1 MLRRMKKPVLVLQQ
15 LACEPAALLA
25 DTLHGTGWHTET
37 VLVQE
42 QPIPTE
48 LKAYAGLIVMGGPM
62 SANDVHLD
70 FIAAELAL
78 LKQAIAEDFPVIGI
92 CLGAQLLAKAAGADI
107 YQADERELGWYSLYP
122 MANAADDP
130 LFSHLENE
138 IGVFQWHG
146 ETFTLPAGASL
157 LASCR
162 NVPNQAFRLGSC
174 QYGLQFHVEVDEA
187 IIRDWVDICDSE
199 RAHLGPAGVQTMLA
213 ETPLRIGPAHAF
225 CRAITT
231 AWTSMLREKDA

>member
-1 MLRRMKKPVLVLQQ
+1 VKKPVLILQQ
-15 LACEPAALLA
+15 MVCEPAGLLA
-25 DTLHGTGWHTET
+25 DVLHEQGWPVET
-37 VLVQE
+37 VLAQE
-42 QPIPTE
+42 QPVPE
-48 LKAYAGLIVMGGPM
+48 LLNGYAGLIVMGGPM

-78 LKQAIAEDFPVIGI
+78 LKRAIAADFPVMGV
-92 CLGAQLLAKAAGADI
+92 CLGAQLLAKAADADI

-130 LFSHLENE
+130 LFRHLGNE

-146 ETFTLPAGASL
+146 ETFTLPAEATL

-174 QYGLQFHVEVDEA
+174 QYGLQFHVEVDES
-187 IIRDWVDICDSE
+187 IIRDWVGICDDE
-199 RAHLGPAGVQTMLA
+199 RAHLGPEGVRAMLA
-213 ETPLRIGPAHAF
+213 ETPSRTGPAHAF

-231 AWTSMLREKDA
+231 AWADMLKEQAA